1 LGDAC
6 EEVITA
12 AQLLMEAIS
21 TTTNQG
27 SQLHVECFYL
37 WDEARTVP
45 GASLTG
51 STALS

>member
-1 LGDAC
+1 
-6 EEVITA
+6 
-12 AQLLMEAIS
+12 MEAIS